1 MDNTGSIIGIQGQI
15 IEVEFKNDQPNAHD
29 ILVLEGNVTTKMQ
42 VASPSGPQSFF
53 CLSLSPTDKLY
64 RGLKVI
70 NTKKSIQI
78 PIGSGVLGRA
88 LNIFGEPIDGLG
100 EIKKEGEKSIYSESL
115 DYSEIAKHNEIME
128 TGIKAID
135 FLSPMTRGGKIGLF
149 GGAGV
154 GKTILLTEIIH
165 NVVVLHQEKNL
176 PADRQGLSVFAGVGE
191 RIREGHELYETLAEK
206 EVLPFVSLILGTMGE
221 NPAVRFLTGFT
232 GVTLAEY
239 FRDSLKKDVL
249 FFIDNVFRFAQA
261 GNELSVLMNTIPSE
275 DGYQSTLTS
284 EMASFHERLVSN
296 KDNSITSIEAIY
308 VPNDDILDQ
317 GVQAIFPYLDS
328 SVVLSRSI
336 YQEGLLPAIDLLSSS
351 SASLNPETVGQLHY
365 EIALKALNLLK
376 QATSLDRIVSLVG
389 ESELSP
395 SDKLIYERAKKLRNF
410 MTQNFFVTENQTGK
424 KGAYVPRETTV
435 ADVNDLLSGKYDEV
449 TDDKFSFIGSMK
461 EIVKEP
467 DKETNKGTTNA

>member
-1 MDNTGSIIGIQGQI
+1 MDNAGKIIGIQGQI
-15 IEVEFKNDQPNAHD
+15 IEVGFKNDQPNTHD
-29 ILVLEGNVTTKMQ
+29 ILILEGSTDIKMQ
-42 VASPSGPQSFF
+42 VVSPSGPQSFF

-64 RGLKVI
+64 RGLKVV
-70 NTKKSIQI
+70 NTKKPILI
-78 PIGSGVLGRA
+78 PTGPGVLGRA

-100 EIKKEGEKSIYSESL
+100 AVQKTGEKPIYSESL
-115 DYSEIAKHNEIME
+115 DYNEIAKHNEIME

-135 FLSPMTRGGKIGLF
+135 FLSPITRGGKIGLF

-154 GKTILLTEIIH
+154 GKTVLLTEIIH
-165 NVVVLHQEKNL
+165 NVVVLHKGK
-176 PADRQGLSVFAGVGE
+176 GLSVFAGVGE

-206 EVLPFVSLILGTMGE
+206 GVLPSVSLILGTMGE
-221 NPAVRFLTGFT
+221 NPAIRFLTGFT
-232 GVTLAEY
+232 GITLAEY

-261 GNELSVLMNTIPSE
+261 GQELSVLMNTIPSE
-275 DGYQSTLTS
+275 DGYQATLTS
-284 EMASFHERLVSN
+284 EMASFHERLISN
-296 KDNSITSIEAIY
+296 TDNSITSIEAIY

-328 SVVLSRSI
+328 SVVMSRSI

-351 SASLNPETVGQLHY
+351 SANLNPEIVGQLHY
-365 EIALKALNLLK
+365 DVALKALSLLK

-389 ESELSP
+389 ESELSS

-424 KGAYVPRETTV
+424 KGSYIPRETTV
-435 ADVNDLLSGKYDEV
+435 EDVNDLLFGKYDEV
-449 TDDKFSFIGSMK
+449 SDDKFSFIGSLK
-461 EIVKEP
+461 EIKIP
-467 DKETNKGTTNA
+467 

>member
-1 MDNTGSIIGIQGQI
+1 MNNAGQIIGIQGQI
-15 IEVEFKNDQPNAHD
+15 IEVEFNKDHPSVHD
-29 ILVLEGNVTTKMQ
+29 ILVLEDNPDIKMQ
-42 VASPSGPQSFF
+42 VAVPSGPQSFF

-64 RGLKVI
+64 RGLKVV
-70 NTKKSIQI
+70 NTNNPILI
-78 PIGSGVLGRA
+78 PIGSGVLGRC

-100 EIKKEGEKSIYSESL
+100 EIKKEGERPIYSESL
-115 DYSEIAKHNEIME
+115 DYSEIVKHNEILE

-135 FLSPMTRGGKIGLF
+135 FLSPMIRGGKIGLF

-154 GKTILLTEIIH
+154 GKTVLLTEIIH
-165 NVVVLHQEKNL
+165 NVVVLHKGK
-176 PADRQGLSVFAGVGE
+176 GLSVFAGVGE
-191 RIREGHELYETLAEK
+191 RIREGQELYETLKEK
-206 EVLPFVSLILGTMGE
+206 GVLPSVSLILGTMGE
-221 NPAVRFLTGFT
+221 NPAIRFLTGYT

-239 FRDSLKKDVL
+239 FRDTLKKDVL

-275 DGYQSTLTS
+275 DGYQATLTS

-296 KDNSITSIEAIY
+296 KENSITSIEAIY
-308 VPNDDILDQ
+308 IPNDDILDQ

-351 SASLNPETVGQLHY
+351 SANLNPETVGQLHY
-365 EIALKALNLLK
+365 DVALKALNLLK

-424 KGAYVPRETTV
+424 KGSYVPRETTV
-435 ADVNDLLSGKYDEV
+435 ADVNDLLGGKYDEI
-449 TDDKFSFIGSMK
+449 TDDKFSFIGSAK
-461 EIVKEP
+461 EITQEETKE
-467 DKETNKGTTNA
+467 TTNA

>member
-1 MDNTGSIIGIQGQI
+1 MNNTGVIIGIQGQI
-15 IEVEFKNDQPNAHD
+15 IEVEFANESPNIHD
-29 ILVLEGNVTTKMQ
+29 LLVLEEDSSIKMQ
-42 VASPSGPQSFF
+42 VILPNGSSSFF
-53 CLSLSPTDKLY
+53 CFSLSPTDKLY

-70 NTKKSIQI
+70 NTKKPIQI
-78 PIGSGVLGRA
+78 PTGPSVLGRA
-88 LNIFGEPIDGLG
+88 MNIFGEPIDGLG
-100 EIKKEGEKSIYSESL
+100 EIKKEGERPIYSEGL
-115 DYSEIAKHNEIME
+115 DYSDIFKHNEILE

-135 FLSPMTRGGKIGLF
+135 FLSPMIRGGKIGLF

-165 NVVVLHQEKNL
+165 NVIVLHKGK
-176 PADRQGLSVFAGVGE
+176 GLSVFAGVGE
-191 RIREGHELYETLAEK
+191 RIREGHELYETLKEK
-206 EVLPFVSLILGTMGE
+206 GVLSAVSLILGTMGE
-221 NPAVRFLTGFT
+221 NPAVRFLTGLT
-232 GVTLAEY
+232 GVTFAEY

-249 FFIDNVFRFAQA
+249 FFIDNVFRLAQA

-275 DGYQSTLTS
+275 DGYQATLTS

-296 KDNSITSIEAIY
+296 IDNSITSIEAIY
-308 VPNDDILDQ
+308 IPNDDILDQ

-336 YQEGLLPAIDLLSSS
+336 YQEGLLPAVDLLSSS
-351 SASLNPETVGQLHY
+351 SANLNPETVGQLHY
-365 EIALKALNLLK
+365 DVALKALNLLK

-424 KGAYVPRETTV
+424 KGSYVPRETTV
-435 ADVNDLLSGKYDEV
+435 SDVNDLLSGKYDEI

-461 EIVKEP
+461 EITKETVKEI
-467 DKETNKGTTNA
+467 KV

>member
-1 MDNTGSIIGIQGQI
+1 MDNLGQIIGIQGQI
-15 IEVEFKNDQPNAHD
+15 IEVEFENNQPNLHD
-29 ILVLEGNVTTKMQ
+29 ILVLENDESLKMQ
-42 VASPSGPQSFF
+42 VASPSGSQSFF
-53 CLSLSPTDKLY
+53 CLSLCQTDKLH
-64 RGLKVI
+64 RGLRVI
-70 NTKKSIQI
+70 NTKKPILI
-78 PIGSGVLGRA
+78 PTGPGVLGRA
-88 LNIFGEPIDGLG
+88 MNIFGEPIDGLG
-100 EIKKEGEKSIYSESL
+100 PIKKEGEKPIYSESL
-115 DYSEIAKHNEIME
+115 DYSEIIKHNEILE

-135 FLSPMTRGGKIGLF
+135 FLSPMIRGGKIGLF

-154 GKTILLTEIIH
+154 GKTVLLTEIIH
-165 NVVVLHQEKNL
+165 NVVVLHKGK
-176 PADRQGLSVFAGVGE
+176 GLSVFAGVGE

-206 EVLPFVSLILGTMGE
+206 QVLPSVSLILGTMGE

-275 DGYQSTLTS
+275 DGYQATLTS

-296 KDNSITSIEAIY
+296 KDNSVTSIEAIY
-308 VPNDDILDQ
+308 IPNDDILDQ

-351 SASLNPETVGQLHY
+351 SANLNPEIVGQLHY
-365 EIALKALNLLK
+365 DVALKALNLLK

-424 KGAYVPRETTV
+424 KGSYVARETTV
-435 ADVNDLLSGKYDEV
+435 ADVNDLLGGKYDEI
-449 TDDKFSFIGSMK
+449 TDDKFSFIGSIK
-461 EIVKEP
+461 EITEEEK
-467 DKETNKGTTNA
+467 TNA

>member
-1 MDNTGSIIGIQGQI
+1 MDNFGKITGIQGQI
-15 IEVEFKNDQPNAHD
+15 IEVEFKDHQPSVHD
-29 ILVLEGNVTTKMQ
+29 VLVLEENENIKMQ
-42 VASPSGPQSFF
+42 VAMPSGPSSFF
-53 CLSLSPTDKLY
+53 CLSLGSTDKLY
-64 RGLKVI
+64 RGLRVI
-70 NTKKSIQI
+70 NTKKPILI
-78 PIGSGVLGRA
+78 PTSEGVLGRTI
-88 LNIFGEPIDGLG
+88 NIFGEPIDGKG
-100 EIKKEGEKSIYSESL
+100 AIKKTDEKPIYSEGL
-115 DYSEIAKHNEIME
+115 DYSEIVKHQEILE

-135 FLSPMTRGGKIGLF
+135 FLSPMIRGGKIGLF

-154 GKTILLTEIIH
+154 GKTVLLTEIIH
-165 NVVVLHQEKNL
+165 NVVVLHK
-176 PADRQGLSVFAGVGE
+176 GKGVSVFAGVGE

-206 EVLPFVSLILGTMGE
+206 EVLPSVSLVLGTMGE

-232 GVTLAEY
+232 GVALAEY

-275 DGYQSTLTS
+275 DGYQATLTS

-296 KDNSITSIEAIY
+296 KNNSITSIEAIY
-308 VPNDDILDQ
+308 IPNDDILDQ

-351 SASLNPETVGQLHY
+351 SANLNPTTVGQLHY
-365 EIALKALNLLK
+365 EVALKALNLLK
-376 QATSLDRIVSLVG
+376 QATTLDRIVSLVG

-395 SDKLIYERAKKLRNF
+395 SDQLIYERAKKLRNF

-424 KGAYVPRETTV
+424 KGAYVPRATTV
-435 ADVNDLLSGKYDEV
+435 ADVSDLLSGKYDDI
-449 TDDKFSFIGSMK
+449 TDEKFSYIGSIK
-461 EIVKEP
+461 EVK
-467 DKETNKGTTNA
+467 NS

>member
-1 MDNTGSIIGIQGQI
+1 M
-15 IEVEFKNDQPNAHD
+15 
-29 ILVLEGNVTTKMQ
+29 
-42 VASPSGPQSFF
+42 
-53 CLSLSPTDKLY
+53 
-64 RGLKVI
+64 
-70 NTKKSIQI
+70 
-78 PIGSGVLGRA
+78 
-88 LNIFGEPIDGLG
+88 
-100 EIKKEGEKSIYSESL
+100 
-115 DYSEIAKHNEIME
+115 
-128 TGIKAID
+128 
-135 FLSPMTRGGKIGLF
+135 
-149 GGAGV
+149 
-154 GKTILLTEIIH
+154 
-165 NVVVLHQEKNL
+165 
-176 PADRQGLSVFAGVGE
+176 FAGVGE

-206 EVLPFVSLILGTMGE
+206 EVLPSVSLILGTMGE
-221 NPAVRFLTGFT
+221 NPAIRFLTGFT

-275 DGYQSTLTS
+275 DGYQATLTS

-296 KDNSITSIEAIY
+296 IDNSITSIEAIY

-351 SASLNPETVGQLHY
+351 SANLNPGTVGQLHY
-365 EIALKALNLLK
+365 EVALKALALLK

-410 MTQNFFVTENQTGK
+410 MTQNFFVTENQTGR
-424 KGAYVPRETTV
+424 KGSYIPRATTV
-435 ADVNDLLSGKYDEV
+435 ADVNDLLSGKYDEI
-449 TDDKFSFIGSMK
+449 TDDKFSFIGSIK
-461 EIVKEP
+461 EIVKE
-467 DKETNKGTTNA
+467 KTNS